1 MKHLIASLLVAAIA
15 VASPHATAETS
26 SGSGT
31 SKQSCAIAYVTG
43 VGGSEPSLREY
54 LASAD
59 KYRYLTDNPIHCQVS
74 GEGRAS
80 GCIGVTHLRHERV
93 SVYDDADDTTV
104 VVVAPVEL
112 DRGTYPV
119 IITVPRQN
127 VQCAE

>member
-15 VASPHATAETS
+15 VASAHATAETS

-59 KYRYLTDNPIHCQVS
+59 K
-74 GEGRAS
+74 
-80 GCIGVTHLRHERV
+80 
-93 SVYDDADDTTV
+93 
-104 VVVAPVEL
+104 
-112 DRGTYPV
+112 
-119 IITVPRQN
+119 
-127 VQCAE
+127 